1 MGMDQYLLIPFLVGW
16 TSINHSYFDVN
27 KKGVLW
33 VLTLPNHIKSIRNQR
48 AKAHIHLEHWPRCID
63 SLQLVSMMEPP
74 PPPQPWRFTLS
85 QARHVTET
93 CADDVR
99 SPDVIRDVLVEKKTY
114 GLAMENPQNKW
125 RFRSLGKS
133 SISIRAIE
141 KTMANC

>member
-1 MGMDQYLLIPFLVGW
+1 
-16 TSINHSYFDVN
+16 
-27 KKGVLW
+27 
-33 VLTLPNHIKSIRNQR
+33 
-48 AKAHIHLEHWPRCID
+48 
-63 SLQLVSMMEPP
+63 MMEPP